1 MNFINEHIIDSIYN
15 TGLIGDI
22 GASEEYNKLRKQY
35 SKLYDSIPDEELK
48 NKFSK
53 LEEIKTDMYS
63 QYDKDLFRIGFSM
76 AIKLV
81 IECATLEI

>member
-1 MNFINEHIIDSIYN
+1 MNFINEHIIDEIYN

-22 GASEEYNKLRKQY
+22 GTSEEYNELRKQY

-48 NKFSK
+48 KKFSK

-63 QYDKDLFRIGFSM
+63 QYDKDLFRIDFSM

-81 IECATLEI
+81 IECVTLEI